1 MELTYSVLL
10 KKKPDFEIG
19 YDSTDREMLRDI
31 LIKMRKLD
39 PDYSQKEYMNTQLKK
54 KKKRGLDVE

>member
-1 MELTYSVLL
+1 MKDIEPPPVLL

-31 LIKMRKLD
+31 LIKRKLT
-39 PDYSQKEYMNTQLKK
+39 QIIHKKNT
-54 KKKRGLDVE
+54 